1 MVLDGGDLSCGMT
14 SFHEGIRPMLIGCT
28 SLPKISR
35 RSASPEADTRSYWP
49 PPPLRMSAT
58 ISSDEPAYLALTLQP
73 VCCSNGLVQSGCAY
87 PSHAT
92 RLSWPSPGP
101 MLVGRLGLVVPP
113 PEVLVEEPPPQ
124 PLATSAS
131 TAPSTRSSTARVKRP
146 RCLVLLPCQPHATTA
161 GLECL
166 LGAVEVLPHHHQL
179 AGGFEVDHIAG
190 HRAEV
195 DDLADHAAL
204 DVRTGLG
211 LLGVVQDADLLRA
224 DGDVPAVPLD
234 QVGDADEPGD
244 EVAGGSLVDL
254 DRRADLLDA
263 PIPQDRDPVAHG
275 ERLLL
280 VVGDVE
286 EGDAHLL
293 LDALQLELHLLA
305 EFQVERAERLVEQQH
320 LGLVDDRARQGDP
333 LPLAAGELRRLAVAK
348 ATEPHRGQDLRDPL
362 MPLRPRH
369 PLDAQPVLDVVGH
382 RHVREQGIRVGARLR
397 LGRVCLERSSG
408 DPRADQRRAVRS
420 ETSPAMAW
428 KVSSK
433 YSRRPM

>member
-1 MVLDGGDLSCGMT
+1 MVLNGGDLSCGMK

-101 MLVGRLGLVVPP
+101 MLVGRFGLVVPP

-124 PLATSAS
+124 PLAT
-131 TAPSTRSSTARVKRP
+131 
-146 RCLVLLPCQPHATTA
+146 TA

-166 LGAVEVLPHHHQL
+166 LGVVEVLPHHHQL

-195 DDLADHAAL
+195 DVLADHAAL

-382 RHVREQGIRVGARLR
+382 RHVREQGIVLEDGVDVTRV
-397 LGRVCLERSSG
+397 
-408 DPRADQRRAVRS
+408 
-420 ETSPAMAW
+420 
-428 KVSSK
+428 
-433 YSRRPM
+433 RRPEGDVVATQLDVSLVGPLEPRDQPQ